1 MVKEFEPQ
9 VEETIDMSDEV
20 LNAVKNGMRKVTD
33 EGSASDIFADY
44 KIAVGGKTGTPQ
56 LGNGSNNAV
65 FIAYAPFDDPQI
77 AVAVVLE
84 HGVAG
89 TNAGYVVRDIF
100 DKYFEK
106 EIANANEAQAQAQA
120 AVQASSQPSSSNQPA
135 EQTQTPVQSSSQ
147 QLLP

>member
-1 MVKEFEPQ
+1 
-9 VEETIDMSDEV
+9 
-20 LNAVKNGMRKVTD
+20 MRKVTD

-44 KIAVGGKTGTPQ
+44 KIAVGGKTGTAQ

-120 AVQASSQPSSSNQPA
+120 QAQAAAQASSQPASSNQPA
-135 EQTQTPVQSSSQ
+135 EQTQTPVQSSLQ